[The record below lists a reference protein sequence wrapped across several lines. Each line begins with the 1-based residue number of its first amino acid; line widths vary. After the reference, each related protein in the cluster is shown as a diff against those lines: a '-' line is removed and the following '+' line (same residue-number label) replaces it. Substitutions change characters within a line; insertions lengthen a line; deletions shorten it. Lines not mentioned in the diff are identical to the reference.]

1 MKKQAEEYAQLKGTT
16 VLDSKVA
23 PDGQSITFVLE
34 SGPKLTMSAE
44 ELEHQIEI
52 LNLGRERKPAE
63 PFQYIEDAIKAEKP
77 ETAAERRKRLKA
89 EAAAKTKAE

>member
-1 MKKQAEEYAQLKGTT
+1 MKKQAEEYAQLKGTK
-16 VLDSKVA
+16 VLASKMA

-44 ELEHQIEI
+44 QLETELEALQKT
-52 LNLGRERKPAE
+52 RKVSE
-63 PFQYIEDAIKAEKP
+63 PFQYIEDAVKAEKP

-89 EAAAKTKAE
+89 EAAAKTPAE

>member
-1 MKKQAEEYAQLKGTT
+1 MKKQAEEYAKLKGTT
-16 VLDSKVA
+16 VIASRVA

-44 ELEHQIEI
+44 ELDAELEALQKT
-52 LNLGRERKPAE
+52 RKVSE
-63 PFQYIEDAIKAEKP
+63 PFQYIEDAIKE

-89 EAAAKTKAE
+89 EATAKTKAE